1 MSGDAIRICELVAKL
16 YHVPRPKLVTVRP
29 RRANAYRTPFPAA
42 WAGRP
47 VPPSRLGRV
56 RFTRSHRMTPFTVFY
71 CDAAPADAWLND
83 DRLLALIR
91 FGSPAAPPADQRVC
105 VIPLPELGNGATA
118 EVWLGARPAQTGVL
132 DGVHYADSGDALF
145 LHLHLDESAP
155 DALSPLTAA
164 AYRRLFAAAR
174 ARGYPHLLRIWNYFP
189 AINQETGGLERY
201 RAFCVGRHSAL
212 RAERAE
218 LETHLP
224 AASAI
229 GTRAPG
235 LRLYALAGRDPGV
248 QIENPR
254 QVSAFHYPTQYGP
267 QSPSFSR
274 AILKHWGERDCH
286 LYISGTASV
295 VGHASQHLDL
305 MAQLDETLL
314 NLAALIAQANR
325 RTPTPPRPVL
335 FRVYARPDL
344 DPTPV
349 RERIAQAFGPDIPLL
364 FLRADICRQDL
375 LIEIEGL
382 AVGAAT
388 HHRQDHAP

>member
-1 MSGDAIRICELVAKL
+1 
-16 YHVPRPKLVTVRP
+16 
-29 RRANAYRTPFPAA
+29 
-42 WAGRP
+42 
-47 VPPSRLGRV
+47 
-56 RFTRSHRMTPFTVFY
+56 MTPFTVFY
-71 CDAAPADAWLND
+71 SDMAQASAWLND
-83 DRLLALIR
+83 DRLLALIQ
-91 FGSPAAPPADQRVC
+91 FGSPSALPADPRVG
-105 VIPLPELGNGATA
+105 VISLPELGGGMTA

-145 LHLHLDESAP
+145 LRLHLDESAP
-155 DALSPLTAA
+155 DALSPLTTI
-164 AYRRLFAAAR
+164 AYQRLFAAAR
-174 ARGYPHLLRIWNYFP
+174 ARGYPHLLRVWNYFP
-189 AINQETGGLERY
+189 AINQEAGGLERY
-201 RAFCVGRHSAL
+201 RAFCVGRHAAL

-218 LETHLP
+218 LETLLP

-229 GTRAPG
+229 GTRESG
-235 LRLYALAGRDPGV
+235 LRLCALAARESGW

-274 AILKHWGERDCH
+274 AILKRWGERDYH

-295 VGHASQHLDL
+295 VGHASQHLDV

-314 NLAALIAQANR
+314 NLAALIAQAGQ

-344 DPTPV
+344 DPAPV
-349 RERIAQAFGPDIPLL
+349 RERIAQAFGPAVPLL
-364 FLRADICRQDL
+364 FLCADICRQDL

-382 AVGAAT
+382 AASAA
-388 HHRQDHAP
+388 P

>member
-1 MSGDAIRICELVAKL
+1 
-16 YHVPRPKLVTVRP
+16 
-29 RRANAYRTPFPAA
+29 
-42 WAGRP
+42 
-47 VPPSRLGRV
+47 
-56 RFTRSHRMTPFTVFY
+56 MTPFTVFY
-71 CDAAPADAWLND
+71 SDVAQASAWLGE
-83 DRLLALIR
+83 DRLLGLIR
-91 FGSPAAPPADQRVC
+91 FGAPATFPADPRVGI
-105 VIPLPELGNGATA
+105 VPLPELDGGATA
-118 EVWLGARPAQTGVL
+118 EVWLGAWPAQTGVL
-132 DGVHYADSGDALF
+132 DGVRYADNGDALF
-145 LHLHLDESAP
+145 LHLCLDESTP
-155 DALSPLTAA
+155 DALSPLTTA
-164 AYRRLFAAAR
+164 AYHHLFAAAR

-189 AINQETGGLERY
+189 AINQEAGGLERY
-201 RAFCVGRHSAL
+201 RAFCVGRHAAL

-229 GTRAPG
+229 GTREPG
-235 LRLYALAGRDPGV
+235 LRLYALASREAGL

-274 AILKHWGERDCH
+274 AILKRWGERDYH

-314 NLAALIAQANR
+314 NLAALIAQANQ
-325 RTPTPPRPVL
+325 RTPVPLHPVL
-335 FRVYARPDL
+335 LRVYARSDL

-349 RERIAQAFGPDIPLL
+349 RARIARALGPDIPLI

-382 AVGAAT
+382 AAT
-388 HHRQDHAP
+388 EGER